1 MEQKA
6 YIIFRAKVH
15 KKSIDSLISVI
26 GDMVSKKIKN
36 VVLIVSSTGGE
47 VQPSLDFYDFA
58 KNLPI
63 DITTY
68 ALGQVASAAIVIYC
82 IAPKRSAHSRSK
94 FLIHGIRGGA
104 QGFSIKE
111 LEEKIAPSLK
121 EQSGKITDVIAEA
134 TKKNKSDIEKDMT
147 GEIVLDVAGAK
158 SYGLITDVIN
168 DNPIKEVGFPIIT
181 IGDNLFS
188 DK

>member
-6 YIIFRAKVH
+6 YINFRAKVH
-15 KKSIDSLISVI
+15 KKSIDSLIGVMS
-26 GDMVSKKIKN
+26 DMVSKKIKN
-36 VVLIVSSTGGE
+36 IVLIVSSSGGE

-58 KNLPI
+58 KNLPV

-82 IAPKRSAHSRSK
+82 IAQKRSAHSRSK

-104 QGFSIKE
+104 QGFSIKD
-111 LEEKIAPSLK
+111 LKEKIAPCLE
-121 EQSGKITDVIAEA
+121 EQSGKIADVIAEA
-134 TKKNKSDIEKDMT
+134 TKKNKSDIENDMA
-147 GEIVLDVAGAK
+147 GEIVLDVTAAK
-158 SYGLITDVIN
+158 NYGLITDVVE
-168 DNPIKEVGFPIIT
+168 DNPIKEVGFPTIT
-181 IGDNLFS
+181 IGDNLFP